1 MSVMLPQVDTFY
13 REATALFQRRGRLLN
28 APASPLDALRQ
39 LDWRLAANLDAVAI
53 HQEGHPEAS
62 LRPPALFVETWV
74 GLQRDSVHCLE
85 SLDEIFPELKPE
97 QQGAVIEAMT
107 LSSSSGEAQHPELRA
122 ALMSEQAAMAMGE
135 DEAAEHDA
143 VLAKWLLFQDVAGV
157 DISRFQPWY
166 QNPDFPRSRR
176 CALQAG
182 LVRRD
187 PQAVQASGDCQDDT
201 LLALLLALSGHP
213 PDNLL
218 GLAFDGA
225 VSTARQLLDAMG
237 QVERCEDAAQAWFWL
252 CGESA
257 PRKPRLQAVGASD
270 ESSRESQQTL
280 PDARAAASRWQAK
293 QWQSDTRYF
302 FGEPVTPSSLNALG
316 QQWTGRIAPLI
327 AAQQSWLAGRRVL
340 AAEGWQFHSLSEG
353 VADA

>member
-1 MSVMLPQVDTFY
+1 MVMLPQVDTHY
-13 REATALFQRRGRLLN
+13 REAATLFQRRCRLLN
-28 APASPLDALRQ
+28 AAASPLEVLRQ

-53 HQEGHPEAS
+53 HREGNPEAS

-74 GLQRDSVHCLE
+74 GLQRDSARCLE

-97 QQGAVIEAMT
+97 QQGAVIQAMT
-107 LSSSSGEAQHPELRA
+107 LSSSSGEAKQPELRA
-122 ALMSEQAAMAMGE
+122 ALMSEQAAMAMSE
-135 DEAAEHDA
+135 DEAAEHDV
-143 VLAKWLLFQDVAGV
+143 VLARWLLFQDAAGAN
-157 DISRFQPWY
+157 ISRFQPWY

-187 PQAVQASGDCQDDT
+187 PQAVQAARGFQDDT
-201 LLALLLALSGHP
+201 RFALLLALSGHP

-218 GLAFDGA
+218 GLAFDGSMSA
-225 VSTARQLLDAMG
+225 ARQLLDAMD

-252 CGESA
+252 CGETA

-270 ESSRESQQTL
+270 EPSRESQQTL
-280 PDARAAASRWQAK
+280 PDAQVAAGRWEAK
-293 QWQSDTRYF
+293 QWQSDARYF
-302 FGEPVTPSSLNALG
+302 FGEPVTASSLEALG
-316 QQWTGRIAPLI
+316 QQWTGGIALLI

-340 AAEGWQFHSLSEG
+340 PAEGWQFHSLSEG

>member
-1 MSVMLPQVDTFY
+1 MAMLPQVDTHY

-53 HQEGHPEAS
+53 HREGNPEAS

-74 GLQRDSVHCLE
+74 GLQRDSVRCLE
-85 SLDEIFPELKPE
+85 SLDEIFQQLKPE
-97 QQGAVIEAMT
+97 QQDAVIEAMT
-107 LSSSSGEAQHPELRA
+107 LSSSSGEAKQPELRA
-122 ALMSEQAAMAMGE
+122 ALMSEQAAMAMSE
-135 DEAAEHDA
+135 EEAAEHDV
-143 VLAKWLLFQDVAGV
+143 VLARWLLFQDAAGA
-157 DISRFQPWY
+157 DIPRFQPWY

-187 PQAVQASGDCQDDT
+187 AKAVQAARDYQDDT
-201 LLALLLALSGHP
+201 RFALLLALSGYP
-213 PDNLL
+213 PDNLM
-218 GLAFDGA
+218 GLAFDGSMSA
-225 VSTARQLLDAMG
+225 ARQLLDAMG

-252 CGESA
+252 CGETA

-270 ESSRESQQTL
+270 ELSRESQQTL
-280 PDARAAASRWQAK
+280 PDAMAAASCWEAK
-293 QWQSDTRYF
+293 QWQSDARYF
-302 FGEPVTPSSLNALG
+302 FGEPVTASSLEALG
-316 QQWTGRIAPLI
+316 QQWAGRIAPLI

-340 AAEGWQFHSLSEG
+340 PAEGWQFHSLSEG

>member
-1 MSVMLPQVDTFY
+1 MSVMLPQVDTHY

-85 SLDEIFPELKPE
+85 NLDEIFPKLKPE

-122 ALMSEQAAMAMGE
+122 ALMSEQAAMAM
-135 DEAAEHDA
+135 DEYQAAEHDA
-143 VLAKWLLFQDVAGV
+143 LLASWLFFQDAAGA
-157 DISRFQPWY
+157 DLSCFQPWY
-166 QNPDFPRSRR
+166 QRHDFPCSRHHS
-176 CALQAG
+176 LQAG

-187 PQAVQASGDCQDDT
+187 ALAVQSAHDYQDDAHF
-201 LLALLLALSGHP
+201 ALLLALSGHP
-213 PDNLL
+213 PENLL
-218 GLAFDGA
+218 GTAFDGS
-225 VSTARQLLDAMG
+225 VSAAGQLLDAME
-237 QVERCEDAAQAWFWL
+237 QVACCEDAAQAWFWL
-252 CGESA
+252 TGETV

-270 ESSRESQQTL
+270 ESSRESKETL
-280 PDARAAASRWQAK
+280 PDASAAAISWQAK
-293 QWQSDTRYF
+293 QWQSGARYF
-302 FGEPVTPSSLNALG
+302 FGEPVTASSLELLG
-316 QQWTGRIAPLI
+316 QQWTGQIAPLI
-327 AAQQSWLAGRRVL
+327 AAQQSWLAERRVL
-340 AAEGWQFHSLSEG
+340 PVAGWQFHSLREG
-353 VADA
+353 GGDA